1 MKAFKINYGD
11 HFKKNSI
18 QVYLKIFNLIKVF
31 YVKWPILRVYL
42 SLEPVK
48 FIMGAKEI
56 ENYLIQNNFILTQK
70 HATNSA
76 WAKQGEEY
84 L

>member
-1 MKAFKINYGD
+1 M
-11 HFKKNSI
+11 
-18 QVYLKIFNLIKVF
+18 
-31 YVKWPILRVYL
+31 LRVFL

-48 FIMGAKEI
+48 FISGAQEI
-56 ENYLIQNNFILTQK
+56 ENYLTKNNFIITPK

-84 L
+84 YILNKKSIKSSKFQKFR

>member
-1 MKAFKINYGD
+1 M
-11 HFKKNSI
+11 
-18 QVYLKIFNLIKVF
+18 
-31 YVKWPILRVYL
+31 LRVFL

-48 FIMGAKEI
+48 FISGAQEI
-56 ENYLIQNNFILTQK
+56 ENYLLKNNFIITPK

-84 L
+84 LILNKKINKNFKITKVSLKMS